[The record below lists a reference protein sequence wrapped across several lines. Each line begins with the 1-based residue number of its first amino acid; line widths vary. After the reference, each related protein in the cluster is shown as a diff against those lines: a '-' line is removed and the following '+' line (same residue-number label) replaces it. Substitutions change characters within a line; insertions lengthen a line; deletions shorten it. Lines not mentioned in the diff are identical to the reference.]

1 MVQVE
6 HVNQKFI
13 YSLQSFNKINVGFDA
28 CLLALVTSELTHV
41 HVMTRITQLNFCQYI
56 NFIISNV
63 TFIFKG
69 SLKSSISS
77 YTLAIHRYSSSIQH
91 H

>member
-6 HVNQKFI
+6 YVNQKFI

-28 CLLALVTSELTHV
+28 CLLALVIPESTHV
-41 HVMTRITQLNFCQYI
+41 HVMTRITQLNFCQHIY
-56 NFIISNV
+56 ISNV

-77 YTLAIHRYSSSIQH
+77 YPLAIKTYSSSIQH
-91 H
+91 R

>member
-6 HVNQKFI
+6 YVNQKFI

-41 HVMTRITQLNFCQYI
+41 HVMTKITQLNFCQYI
-56 NFIISNV
+56 YNI
-63 TFIFKG
+63 K
-69 SLKSSISS
+69 
-77 YTLAIHRYSSSIQH
+77 RYIYFQRFTQI
-91 H
+91 